1 MAFKCL
7 SQKVA
12 QAIDEELMSSGGFSV
27 DQLMELA
34 GLSVAQAVQRTYDR
48 TQFPNVLVCVGP
60 GNNGG
65 DGLVAAR
72 HLYHFGYKPSLYY
85 PKQPNKDL
93 YQRLLVQCN
102 QLGLSVH
109 ESFADKTVEEADVLV
124 DAVFGFSFK
133 GDVRDPFKE
142 VVKTF
147 ETTNKPIVSVD
158 IPSGWDVEQG
168 PSNNVKFQPDVLVSL
183 TAPKICANHFKGKR
197 HFLGGRFVP
206 PAIAKKYDFE
216 VPPFHGSD
224 QVVELP
230 LAVGSP

>member
-7 SQKVA
+7 TQKVA
-12 QAIDEELMSSGGFSV
+12 QAIDEELMSSGGFSI

-34 GLSVAQAVQRTYDR
+34 GLSVAQAIQKTYDR
-48 TQFPNVLVCVGP
+48 TRFPKVLVCVGP

-93 YQRLLVQCN
+93 YKRLLIQCD
-102 QLGLSVH
+102 QLGISVH
-109 ESFADKTVEEADVLV
+109 NDFSSHTFDHADVLV
-124 DAVFGFSFK
+124 DAIFGFSFQ
-133 GDVRDPFKE
+133 GDVRDPFKDVIKMLE
-142 VVKTF
+142 KTS
-147 ETTNKPIVSVD
+147 KPVVSVD
-158 IPSGWDVEQG
+158 IPSGWHVEEG
-168 PSNNVKFQPDVLVSL
+168 PSQGIRFQPDVLVSL
-183 TAPKICANHFKGKR
+183 TAPKLCATHFKGKH

-206 PAIAKKYDFE
+206 PSLASKFDFE
-216 VPPFHGSD
+216 VPVFPGSD

-230 LAVGSP
+230 LS